1 MPIHD
6 WSKIPSGLFHDFH
19 QGWSIHIKE
28 ALNRGLLPKGLSAM
42 VEQRAGTKEGDVLTV
57 SSGSRVKRPDFG
69 GSGAATMDRPVTRIV
84 RKSTKEIYATRANR
98 IVVKHNLGRI
108 VAVIEIVSPGNKHSG
123 LAFKEFVNKAVDFLR
138 VGVHLLV
145 IDLFPPS
152 TRDPQGIHQAIW
164 DEFDGGDTEQI
175 AGKNR
180 ILVSYDA
187 DEEPTAFVEPIAVG
201 DVLPSMPLFL
211 AEGEHVFVPLEATY
225 QRAWDGST
233 EVMRAA
239 IETGVMPEFE

>member
-1 MPIHD
+1 
-6 WSKIPSGLFHDFH
+6 
-19 QGWSIHIKE
+19 
-28 ALNRGLLPKGLSAM
+28 
-42 VEQRAGTKEGDVLTV
+42 
-57 SSGSRVKRPDFG
+57 
-69 GSGAATMDRPVTRIV
+69 MDRPVTRIV